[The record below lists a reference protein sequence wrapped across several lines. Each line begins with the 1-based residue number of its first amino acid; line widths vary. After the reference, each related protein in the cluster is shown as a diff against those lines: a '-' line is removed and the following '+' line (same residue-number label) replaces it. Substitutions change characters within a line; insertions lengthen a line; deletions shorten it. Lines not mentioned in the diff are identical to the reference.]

1 MSKAAKEV
9 ERSLKTMK
17 SLGKALLFVFGFLF
31 LITVAG
37 LVPVLIFAIKAV
49 MNGAL
54 SDGSGTITIL
64 AAPLFLIACGL
75 SFFLL
80 ASMSRN
86 ISRGVSPFTVTH
98 AKMIAV
104 SGWMFLLTALLEFLT
119 SPGFISIAIGHIAFV
134 GLAQTTIENIS
145 LPVDVVAIFMGIVC
159 LAFSLMWRYGALLQE
174 QTNDLV

>member
-1 MSKAAKEV
+1 MSKAAQEV
-9 ERSLKTMK
+9 EHSLKTMR
-17 SLGKALLFVFGFLF
+17 SLGKALFFLFGFLF
-31 LITVAG
+31 LATAIG
-37 LVPVLIFAIKAV
+37 LVPVSVLAAGSI
-49 MNGAL
+49 MNGAV
-54 SDGSGTITIL
+54 SDGSGTITVA
-64 AAPLFLIACGL
+64 AAPLFLLACGL

-86 ISRGVSPFTVTH
+86 ISHGISPFTVKH

-104 SGWMFLLTALLEFLT
+104 SGWVFLLTALFEFLT
-119 SPGFISIAIGHIAFV
+119 SPGFISIAIGRIAFV
-134 GLAQTTIENIS
+134 GLSQTTIENLS